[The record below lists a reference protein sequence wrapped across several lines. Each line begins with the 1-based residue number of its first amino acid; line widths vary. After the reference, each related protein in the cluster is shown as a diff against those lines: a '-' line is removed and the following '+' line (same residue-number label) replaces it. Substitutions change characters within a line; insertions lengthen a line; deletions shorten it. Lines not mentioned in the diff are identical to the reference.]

1 MLYSLL
7 SNKIPDNIIILIA
20 SAICFGLTYICM
32 AKPFSFLPRDGGK
45 FVIDANGKKVA
56 VNESS
61 NGKVTGVGLIF
72 ICLYLV
78 LSLLFVP
85 FSIELLLYIILAGFM
100 MLTGYLDDA
109 SKSPW
114 GELVKGVLDLLLAV
128 LAVVVFLVFN
138 SSDISIL
145 GYDKHIP
152 IVIYAVLA
160 VMLIWGSINVTN
172 CSDGVDG
179 LCGTVSVI
187 ELIALAFIYGND
199 LKEYTGVAIILAFA
213 LVAYLAFNWNPS
225 TVLMGD
231 AGSRTIGFMLALLC
245 MKSGHPFSFILLS
258 FVFLFDGGLGLL
270 KLAVM
275 RVTKKPFLSKI
286 RFPFHDELRKNRGW
300 KIPKIVV
307 FFSICEIIFAVITG
321 LIVKIA

>member
-1 MLYSLL
+1 
-7 SNKIPDNIIILIA
+7 
-20 SAICFGLTYICM
+20 
-32 AKPFSFLPRDGGK
+32 
-45 FVIDANGKKVA
+45 
-56 VNESS
+56 
-61 NGKVTGVGLIF
+61 
-72 ICLYLV
+72 
-78 LSLLFVP
+78 
-85 FSIELLLYIILAGFM
+85 

-109 SKSPW
+109 SRSPW
-114 GELVKGVLDLLLAV
+114 GELIKGMMDLGLAV
-128 LAVVVFLVFN
+128 LTVVVFLVFN
-138 SSDISIL
+138 SSDITFFGS
-145 GYDKHIP
+145 DSHIP
-152 IVIYAVLA
+152 LVLYAILA

-179 LCGTVSVI
+179 LAGTVSLI
-187 ELIALAFIYGND
+187 ELLAIAFIFRKSLN
-199 LKEYTGVAIILAFA
+199 EYSGVAIILAFA

-231 AGSRTIGFMLALLC
+231 AGSRTIGYMLALLC

-300 KIPKIVV
+300 KIPKIVI
-307 FFSICEIIFAVITG
+307 FFSVCEIVFAVITG
-321 LIVKIA
+321 LIVKLT

>member
-1 MLYSLL
+1 MLYNIL
-7 SNKIPDNIIILIA
+7 SNKFPDNIIIIIA
-20 SAICFGLTYICM
+20 SAICFGLTYMCM
-32 AKPFSFLPRDGGK
+32 AKPFKFLPRDGGK
-45 FVIDANGKKVA
+45 FVIDAKGNKVA

-61 NGKVTGVGLIF
+61 SGKFTGVGLVFVCIF
-72 ICLYLV
+72 LV
-78 LSLLFVP
+78 LTLLFVQ
-85 FSIELLLYIILAGFM
+85 FSVELMLYICLAGLM

-109 SKSPW
+109 SRSPW
-114 GELVKGVLDLLLAV
+114 GELIKGMMDLGLAV
-128 LAVVVFLVFN
+128 LTVVVFLVFN
-138 SSDISIL
+138 SSDITFFGS
-145 GYDKHIP
+145 DSHIP
-152 IVIYAVLA
+152 LVLYAILA

-179 LCGTVSVI
+179 LAGTVSLI
-187 ELIALAFIYGND
+187 ELLAIAFIFRKSLN
-199 LKEYTGVAIILAFA
+199 EYSGVAIVLAFA

-231 AGSRTIGFMLALLC
+231 AGSRTIGYMLALLC

-300 KIPKIVV
+300 KIPKIVI
-307 FFSICEIIFAVITG
+307 FFSVCEIVFAVITG
-321 LIVKIA
+321 LIVKLT